1 MTTPPEFDILPEQAG
16 STLAALL
23 RQAPAGI
30 PSGASW
36 KDVKGWC
43 TRGKVQV
50 DGANSLDPARRMVAG
65 ERVTLRLDAPKQRP
79 LRIELVHVDADVV
92 VVDKPAGMLSVPA
105 RGRDPSCLAERTAE
119 ILARRERHRVVPLEV
134 VHRIDRGTSGLL
146 VFARTATARR
156 HLKAQFA
163 EHSTERRYRALTSG
177 VARSAEHHGF
187 LMEDRGDGLRGSW
200 GLYRPTDDPPAADTR
215 EARTRVERLERLT
228 NASLVQCTLTTG
240 RQHQIRIHLSEA
252 GTPLAG
258 ETVYI
263 RDYAGTRVAAK
274 RAMLHAASLGF
285 THPSTGARL
294 HFESADAADFAA
306 LLARLRRLTAG
317 RRGPPSPTMVMDL
330 KKKIQS

>member
-1 MTTPPEFDILPEQAG
+1 MSSPPEFEILPEQAG
-16 STLAALL
+16 ATLAAVL
-23 RQAPAGI
+23 RSAPEGV
-30 PSGASW
+30 PPGASW

-50 DGANSLDPARRMVAG
+50 DGANSLDPARRMLEG
-65 ERVTLRLDAPKQRP
+65 ERVTLRLDAPKQSAK
-79 LRIELVHVDADVV
+79 RIELVHVDADVV
-92 VVDKPAGMLSVPA
+92 VVDKPAGMLSVPV
-105 RGRDPSCLAERTAE
+105 RGRDPSCLAERTAQ
-119 ILARRERHRVVPLEV
+119 ILARRERQPAKPLEV

-146 VFARTATARR
+146 LFARTPEARR

-187 LMEDRGDGLRGSW
+187 LMENRGDGLRGSW
-200 GLYRPTDDPPAADTR
+200 GLHRPTDDPPAADTR
-215 EARTRVERLERLT
+215 EARTRVELLERLT

-263 RDYAGTRVAAK
+263 RDYAGPRVAAK

-294 HFESADAADFAA
+294 RFERPDAADFAA
-306 LLARLRRLTAG
+306 LLARLRRFTGG
-317 RRGPPSPTMVMDL
+317 RHGTPRT
-330 KKKIQS
+330 